1 LTPFER
7 GGLLLVMVYPLVGV
21 AGRLSFTCPAPPGIT
36 AMKARGRAFT
46 VSAAVIPGRKIAAP
60 VVIQARRKQMRQGL
74 VRPRLA
80 IGATGERAAGA
91 PWHAPP

>member
-1 LTPFER
+1 MMVSASLLGSTP
-7 GGLLLVMVYPLVGV
+7 GAV
-21 AGRLSFTCPAPPGIT
+21 ARNDHAQ
-36 AMKARGRAFT
+36 RAFT

-60 VVIQARRKQMRQGL
+60 EVIQVRREQMRQGS

-80 IGATGERAAGA
+80 IGAMGERATGA